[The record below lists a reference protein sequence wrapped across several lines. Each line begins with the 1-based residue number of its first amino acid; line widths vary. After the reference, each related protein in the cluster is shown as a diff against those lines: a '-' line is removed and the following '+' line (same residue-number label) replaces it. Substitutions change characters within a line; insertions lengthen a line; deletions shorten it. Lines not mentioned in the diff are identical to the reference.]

1 MMRRTT
7 YTQAFSLSFAF
18 LISACASL
26 TSEPPL
32 SSSHNT
38 DQNGEHFLIVDCLL
52 PGQVRKLGGQFTY
65 ITAKRPIKTSSSNCE
80 IRGGEYTS
88 YDRADYATALK
99 IWLPLAKEGDPE
111 AQTYVGEIYE
121 KGLGI
126 VPDYGLAA
134 YWYQQAASQQFTRA
148 QINLGHLY
156 EQGLGVKK
164 SMATAMEFYRM
175 ASGLTSDQ
183 LTFASSLQASYV
195 PREQLHAVTHQ
206 LRNTEHEQQLLKKK
220 VESFEIVLASK
231 NNQLM
236 ANKQQLTDTQN
247 QLQAL
252 LVSAPATA
260 SGLSTERELALLS
273 DLKELN
279 QQRAILES
287 QLSSVALNERALEE
301 QNSMLEAKL
310 NAQQATEAQYRDQ
323 ITKTQS
329 ALDEYAAKLN
339 QAEQDVSVLSQ
350 SLETQQTT
358 IHTATN
364 TSQNEIALLEK
375 KIADKN
381 ATIAHYQHQYDVLL
395 KQREAEQQELSVLA
409 SQLKN
414 QKQQLA
420 TQMASAQQ
428 QQQDFQQQRL
438 QNELALNTVRQ
449 QLKNSQEQLQQRLAE
464 KQKEIR
470 ALSDTHQVEVGDYES
485 KIADLATQLEQQ
497 QYLVDSQNQQIVNLQ
512 NDIDD
517 YNLEIIKI
525 ASLEPTA
532 AGIIDSSDSIDTP
545 PTIEIID
552 PPVTLTRSTPTV
564 KVRPKQ
570 TYRGIVGKVLAPA
583 GLLSLTINGINEELE
598 DHSLFKVKI
607 PIENEVTPV
616 DIVAVDTKGRRVA
629 LSFSMLSE
637 DNQVKKQP
645 PTTSPVSTNNPN
657 LGNYYALIIGNN
669 DYQTMSTLVTAIND
683 ATEAEK
689 ILKNQYQFKTQ
700 LLINA
705 TRYQILSA
713 LNTLRETLKEEDN
726 LLIYYAGHGKLDTV
740 NKRGFWLPVD
750 ADENNSANWIS
761 NIAITDILN
770 TMKAK
775 HVLVVAD
782 SCYSG
787 SLSQTA
793 IARVEQELTDDV
805 KQQWINVMANTRARI
820 MLTSGG
826 VEPVLDGG
834 GGKHSIFAKAFL
846 DTLREN
852 NRILEGYSLYY
863 EVLTKVMKKASQLDR
878 EQVPQ
883 YAPIHLAGHESGE
896 FLFSPKRSL

>member
-375 KIADKN
+375 KN
-381 ATIAHYQHQYDVLL
+381 
-395 KQREAEQQELSVLA
+395 RR
-409 SQLKN
+409 
-414 QKQQLA
+414 QK
-420 TQMASAQQ
+420 
-428 QQQDFQQQRL
+428 R
-438 QNELALNTVRQ
+438 NHR
-449 QLKNSQEQLQQRLAE
+449 
-464 KQKEIR
+464 
-470 ALSDTHQVEVGDYES
+470 
-485 KIADLATQLEQQ
+485 
-497 QYLVDSQNQQIVNLQ
+497 
-512 NDIDD
+512 
-517 YNLEIIKI
+517 
-525 ASLEPTA
+525 
-532 AGIIDSSDSIDTP
+532 
-545 PTIEIID
+545 
-552 PPVTLTRSTPTV
+552 
-564 KVRPKQ
+564 
-570 TYRGIVGKVLAPA
+570 
-583 GLLSLTINGINEELE
+583 
-598 DHSLFKVKI
+598 
-607 PIENEVTPV
+607 
-616 DIVAVDTKGRRVA
+616 
-629 LSFSMLSE
+629 
-637 DNQVKKQP
+637 
-645 PTTSPVSTNNPN
+645 
-657 LGNYYALIIGNN
+657 
-669 DYQTMSTLVTAIND
+669 
-683 ATEAEK
+683 
-689 ILKNQYQFKTQ
+689 
-700 LLINA
+700 
-705 TRYQILSA
+705 
-713 LNTLRETLKEEDN
+713 
-726 LLIYYAGHGKLDTV
+726 
-740 NKRGFWLPVD
+740 
-750 ADENNSANWIS
+750 
-761 NIAITDILN
+761 
-770 TMKAK
+770 
-775 HVLVVAD
+775 
-782 SCYSG
+782 
-787 SLSQTA
+787 SLS
-793 IARVEQELTDDV
+793 
-805 KQQWINVMANTRARI
+805 
-820 MLTSGG
+820 TS
-826 VEPVLDGG
+826 
-834 GGKHSIFAKAFL
+834 I
-846 DTLREN
+846 
-852 NRILEGYSLYY
+852 
-863 EVLTKVMKKASQLDR
+863 
-878 EQVPQ
+878 
-883 YAPIHLAGHESGE
+883 
-896 FLFSPKRSL
+896 

>member
-206 LRNTEHEQQLLKKK
+206 LRNTEHEQQLLEKK

-279 QQRAILES
+279 QQRAQLES

>member
-598 DHSLFKVKI
+598 GHSLFKVKI